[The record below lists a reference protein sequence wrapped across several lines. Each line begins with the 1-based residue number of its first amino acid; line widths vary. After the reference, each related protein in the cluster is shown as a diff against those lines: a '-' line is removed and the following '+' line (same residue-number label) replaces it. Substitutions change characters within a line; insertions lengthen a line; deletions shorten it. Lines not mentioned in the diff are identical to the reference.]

1 MNDKQLRSDII
12 DELDFEPSIDSADIG
27 VAVENGVVTLT
38 GHVPSYWQKS
48 TLERIIWRVKGVK
61 AIAQEV
67 EVRLPIDKRD
77 ADDQIAER
85 VLNMLAWDVS
95 VPDNAI
101 RVKVQDALVTLS
113 GEVNWN
119 YQRKAA
125 ENDAR
130 KLSGV
135 FAVVN
140 NITIKPMV
148 QSSDVRERIEGALKR
163 HAEVEANK
171 IIIDVKDNGVVTLDG
186 TVDNWEE
193 RQAVERAVWSAP
205 GVRTINDR
213 IAIV

>member
-1 MNDKQLRSDII
+1 MNDKQLRSHII

-85 VLNMLAWDVS
+85 ALNMLAWDVS

-125 ENDAR
+125 ENDVR

>member
-1 MNDKQLRSDII
+1 MNDKQLRADVI
-12 DELDFEPSIDSADIG
+12 DELDFAPSIDSANIG

-38 GHVPSYWQKS
+38 GHVPSYWQQS
-48 TLERIIWRVKGVK
+48 TLERIVWRVKGVK

-67 EVRLPIDKRD
+67 EVRLPMDKKD

-85 VLNMLAWDVS
+85 ALSILAWDVS

-101 RVKVQDALVTLS
+101 RVKVQDGLVALS
-113 GEVNWN
+113 GEVNWD

-125 ENDAR
+125 ENDVR

-148 QSSDVRERIEGALKR
+148 QSADVRERIEGALKR

-171 IIIDVKDNGVVTLDG
+171 IIIDVNDNGIVTLDG
-186 TVDNWEE
+186 TVDNWEV

>member
-12 DELDFEPSIDSADIG
+12 DELDFEPSIDSASIG
-27 VAVENGVVTLT
+27 VAVDNGVVTLT
-38 GHVPSYWQKS
+38 GHVPSFWQKS
-48 TLERIIWRVKGVK
+48 TLERIVWRVKGVK

-67 EVRLPIDKRD
+67 EVRLPMDKKD

-85 VLNMLAWDVS
+85 ALSILAWDVS

-113 GEVNWN
+113 GEVNWH
-119 YQRKAA
+119 YQRQAA
-125 ENDAR
+125 ENAVR

-135 FAVVN
+135 LAVIN
-140 NITIKPMV
+140 SITIKPMV
-148 QSSDVRERIEGALKR
+148 QSSDVRQRIEGALKR